1 MARTPAYQFTVRMNN
16 GTPTDDDQIALNILK
31 AHIKWH
37 NRQVKKEAGLKY
49 GRTVGERPLRI
60 KLQGRLGKNNPAA
73 PKYRTGEY
81 DSYQSIY
88 LEDAQTA
95 DVYVYTR

>member
-1 MARTPAYQFTVRMNN
+1 MTRTSTYQFTVRMTE
-16 GTPTDDDQIALNILK
+16 GKPAAEDQPAIDLLK
-31 AHIKWH
+31 SHIKWH
-37 NRQVKKEAGLKY
+37 NRQVKKEVGLKY

-73 PKYRTGEY
+73 EKYRNGRY
-81 DSYQSIY
+81 DSHQSIY